1 MEELSDFSVSAVTL
15 VRRKRYPSGHSLM
28 VEGRAHNGLTL
39 VLSGKLELTF
49 PSTDVVSASSGDI
62 ILQRRGDYYRLEAVG
77 DTDVD
82 YIVVSYLTADEKAL
96 GDFLPVERVYT
107 PVHKRRIKELFEK
120 IPNSDNSFGI
130 YTGVMQRACV
140 QEILCYIATEVHPD
154 QSVPEVSV
162 CERAKQY
169 IEENF
174 DSQITAE
181 DIERASACSVS
192 HLIMLFKKS
201 FEISPMRY
209 LCHVRVE
216 KAKEMLESG
225 LFCLEEV
232 ATSCG
237 FQNVYYF
244 SKVFKDHVGIP
255 PGKFAR

>member
-49 PSTDVVSASSGDI
+49 PSADVVSASSGDI

-77 DTDVD
+77 DTDVE
-82 YIVVSYLTADEKAL
+82 YIVVSYLTANEKSL
-96 GDFLPVERVYT
+96 QGFLPEERVYT
-107 PVHKRRIKELFEK
+107 PVHKRRVRETFEK
-120 IPNSDNSFGI
+120 ISDSDSTFGI
-130 YTGVMQRACV
+130 YAGAMQKACV

-154 QSVPEVSV
+154 QFVPEISV
-162 CERAKQY
+162 CDRAKQY

-181 DIERASACSVS
+181 DVARASACSVS
-192 HLIMLFKKS
+192 HLRMLFKKG
-201 FEISPMRY
+201 FGISPMRY

-237 FQNVYYF
+237 FQNIYYF
-244 SKVFKDHVGIP
+244 SKVFKDHVGVP
-255 PGKFAR
+255 PGRFSR